1 MSMRISTI
9 ATKTNMFHCDGCK
22 IFLNTRQREHACR
35 PVEEDDEYPI
45 CLENIFQTGCEVL
58 PCSHKLHEV
67 CLKNLINTGTT
78 TCPYCREPIRQ
89 DQADS
94 DDDNGLSLHWWQQD
108 NEEVWGD
115 LMGNLEDQLPLDLD
129 LHGQDI
135 ENRLTHLVAQGLNTV
150 TADITS
156 ASGTPLETRLR
167 ILAHW
172 ISRRTGN
179 EFFME
184 EYETYSHQ

>member
-1 MSMRISTI
+1 M
-9 ATKTNMFHCDGCK
+9 
-22 IFLNTRQREHACR
+22 
-35 PVEEDDEYPI
+35 
-45 CLENIFQTGCEVL
+45 
-58 PCSHKLHEV
+58 
-67 CLKNLINTGTT
+67 
-78 TCPYCREPIRQ
+78 RQ

-150 TADITS
+150 TADLTS

-172 ISRRTGN
+172 ISRRTCKRVFHGRIRN
-179 EFFME
+179 LL
-184 EYETYSHQ
+184 TSAAHQASSFPGPLGRTRPP